1 MIEVCTSYIGSA
13 ILIAFVFALSLLGGL
28 ALKGKSRRTGLLFS
42 LAGTILTAIATLEKI
57 GWTLRPWSRGSPA
70 EALNDLS
77 FRVLFLFGLGLLL
90 VSWTMAFLR
99 NGPRKSADSLSRP
112 ISMESQ
118 FSEFELGLPPVIQ
131 ERSSR

>member
-13 ILIAFVFALSLLGGL
+13 ILIAFVFALSLLVGL
-28 ALKGKSRRTGLLFS
+28 ALKGKSKRTGLLFS
-42 LAGTILTAIATLEKI
+42 LAGALLMAIAALEKI

-90 VSWTMAFLR
+90 VSWTIAFLR
-99 NGPRKSADSLSRP
+99 NGPRKSFSPSRP
-112 ISMESQ
+112 VSMESQ
-118 FSEFELGLPPVIQ
+118 FSELELGLPPVTH